1 MYACIHIPNFLVQ
14 AILRAEPALRAEA
27 VAITDGKPP
36 LCRVVALNN
45 KAARAGVK
53 PGISKLEAA
62 QFPEVTIRQRSPAQE
77 QGAHAALLD
86 LGFAFSPRVEA
97 TAPDTVVLDLAGL
110 EHLFGVPETIASNLK
125 RGASA
130 LRLKANVA
138 VAANVDAAVHAG
150 RWLRGVSV
158 IPEGKEPELLGSL
171 PLEVLAPQL
180 EILETLDRWGV
191 RTFRALAVLPSAQ
204 LSQRLGQEGLRL
216 QALAR
221 GRTSRPLVP
230 VEPALKFEEAAELEY
245 PVTLLEP
252 LAFILGRMLD
262 QLSKRLEAR
271 SLATHELRLTLELEN
286 QGSVTCELSI
296 AEDKGQSTTD
306 NGLRTSDSGAG
317 TGGELARTKYE
328 KTLRLPLP
336 TRNSKLL
343 LKLWLLHLK
352 ADPPQAPVL
361 KVVLFAEP
369 ATPRVAQ
376 GGLFLPPSPD
386 PEKLEVTLTR
396 IAGVVGKERVGSPE
410 LEDSYRP
417 GAFRISRF
425 NPEDVHSRAQGRG
438 RRAAVRSQLSVPES
452 VKRPNSMALRIF
464 RPARPATVELVA
476 GRPVR
481 IFAVDVHGDVV
492 GVSGPWRTS
501 GNWWRHD
508 AWGEDE
514 WEIELWSPVL
524 GPSLVDRNLSMSSS
538 LGQQTGNGRRTSFY
552 RIYRDLVSGNWF
564 IRGTYD

>member
-45 KAARAGVK
+45 KAARGGIK

-77 QGAHAALLD
+77 QAAHAALLD

-158 IPEGKEPELLGSL
+158 IPEGNEPELLGSL

-191 RTFRALAVLPSAQ
+191 RTFHALAALPSAQ

-262 QLSKRLEAR
+262 QLSKRLEGR
-271 SLATHELRLTLELEN
+271 SLATHELRLRLELEN
-286 QGSVTCELSI
+286 QGSVTCESSI
-296 AEDKGQSTTD
+296 AEDNGQRTTD
-306 NGLRTSDSGAG
+306 SKLRTLD
-317 TGGELARTKYE
+317 R
-328 KTLRLPLP
+328 
-336 TRNSKLL
+336 
-343 LKLWLLHLK
+343 
-352 ADPPQAPVL
+352 
-361 KVVLFAEP
+361 
-369 ATPRVAQ
+369 
-376 GGLFLPPSPD
+376 
-386 PEKLEVTLTR
+386 
-396 IAGVVGKERVGSPE
+396 E
-410 LEDSYRP
+410 LEASLHAP
-417 GAFRISRF
+417 
-425 NPEDVHSRAQGRG
+425 NM
-438 RRAAVRSQLSVPES
+438 
-452 VKRPNSMALRIF
+452 KRPCVYPFPHA
-464 RPARPATVELVA
+464 
-476 GRPVR
+476 
-481 IFAVDVHGDVV
+481 
-492 GVSGPWRTS
+492 
-501 GNWWRHD
+501 
-508 AWGEDE
+508 
-514 WEIELWSPVL
+514 
-524 GPSLVDRNLSMSSS
+524 
-538 LGQQTGNGRRTSFY
+538 
-552 RIYRDLVSGNWF
+552 
-564 IRGTYD
+564 IRSYC